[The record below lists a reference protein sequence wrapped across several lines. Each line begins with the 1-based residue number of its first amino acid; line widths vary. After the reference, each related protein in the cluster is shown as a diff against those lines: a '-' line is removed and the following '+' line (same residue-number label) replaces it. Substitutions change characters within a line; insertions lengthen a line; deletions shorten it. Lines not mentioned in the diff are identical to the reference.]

1 VNEKDKKILRCEKHK
16 EVERKEGKEGKIK
29 RERGR

>member
-16 EVERKEGKEGKIK
+16 EVERKNKERK
-29 RERGR
+29 RAVERV